1 MVTFGELTLRSD
13 LRFQVEIHSIQS
25 DSMGRIHGGKFKN
38 HILLKEQ
45 LEEDAKYYGSWQDV
59 QEMSIEFEYNN
70 KNYKYSI
77 LTSTPIS
84 DFGIFKVVSENN
96 K

>member
-1 MVTFGELTLRSD
+1 MIAFGELTLRSD
-13 LRFQVEIHSIQS
+13 LKFQVEMHSIRS

-45 LEEDAKYYGSWQDV
+45 LEQDAKHYGSWQAI

-84 DFGIFKVVSENN
+84 DFGTFQVTSGNDA
-96 K
+96 